1 MDMNKEIARLREIA
15 MNAPSSIREELLLQV
30 EKTEKI
36 LNERRATMMGQHIKS
51 EMKADTNWIS
61 VKELLPPM
69 TKQHDEATNTEIV
82 ASVPVLVSIGGESVK
97 FGRFEVE
104 VNDEGER
111 VYFLN
116 APVIYDAF
124 GEYEY
129 ELDEISHWMPL
140 PDPAPVTN
148 EQFFKQALMEGL
160 SRRFQREIDAA
171 EAYTEKE

>member
-1 MDMNKEIARLREIA
+1 M
-15 MNAPSSIREELLLQV
+15 
-30 EKTEKI
+30 
-36 LNERRATMMGQHIKS
+36 
-51 EMKADTNWIS
+51 NWIS

-69 TKQHDEATNTEIV
+69 EARYDENTNTEIV
-82 ASVPVLVSIGGESVK
+82 ASEPVLVSVDGESVK

-104 VNDEGER
+104 GER

-116 APVIYDAF
+116 APVVYSAF

-148 EQFFKQALMEGL
+148 EQFFKQALQEGL

-171 EAYTEKE
+171 E

>member
-1 MDMNKEIARLREIA
+1 MD
-15 MNAPSSIREELLLQV
+15 
-30 EKTEKI
+30 
-36 LNERRATMMGQHIKS
+36 
-51 EMKADTNWIS
+51 WIS

-69 TKQHDEATNTEIV
+69 TERHDEATNTDIV
-82 ASVPVLVSIGGESVK
+82 ASDPVLVSIDGESVK
-97 FGRFEVE
+97 FGRFELE
-104 VNDEGER
+104 VDEEGER

-148 EQFFKQALMEGL
+148 EQFFKQALIEGL

-171 EAYTEKE
+171 EV